1 LLPTSVWPILAI
13 MPRAV
18 EIELP
23 DGLSSLELPAGVN
36 RRLQQLLDKQDE
48 GVALSSE
55 EREEADGL
63 VNLSEMLSLLR
74 LRARR
79 LG

>member
-1 LLPTSVWPILAI
+1 
-13 MPRAV
+13 MPRAI

-23 DGLSSLELPAGVN
+23 DELSSLELPVGVN

>member
-1 LLPTSVWPILAI
+1 
-13 MPRAV
+13 MPRAI

-23 DGLSSLELPAGVN
+23 DELSSLELPAGVN

-48 GVALSSE
+48 GVVLSSE

>member
-1 LLPTSVWPILAI
+1 
-13 MPRAV
+13 MPRAI

-23 DGLSSLELPAGVN
+23 DELSSLELPVGVS